1 MDSLKY
7 YGVYTSMKRSR
18 AAMLHMESYT
28 AASRR
33 ARCEC
38 EERGRCSVQGMGI
51 LLLNVHLRLSQLNK
65 YYVKQASLDRNV
77 SSNPAS
83 EKIYLEVLFLCQI
96 CISSLCSI
104 L

>member
-1 MDSLKY
+1 
-7 YGVYTSMKRSR
+7 
-18 AAMLHMESYT
+18 MLHMQSYT